1 MLFICYPKCSTCK
14 KAKKWLDEHNV
25 EYTERHIVENNPTYD
40 ELKEWFN
47 KSGLPIKRFFNTS
60 GLLYK
65 EMKLKDKLPTMSED
79 EQLQLLATN
88 GMLMKRPL
96 IVGENI
102 VLTGFKESE
111 WSEAIKQ
118 EYVIMYY
125 SKNRI
130 YFLKKGMLYIRI
142 LCPNN

>member
-79 EQLQLLATN
+79 KQLQLLATN
-88 GMLMKRPL
+88 GMLVKRPL
-96 IVGENI
+96 IVGENT

-111 WSEAIKQ
+111 WNEAIKQ

-125 SKNRI
+125 SKKQNIPSKKRNAI
-130 YFLKKGMLYIRI
+130 YKDFMS
-142 LCPNN
+142 